1 MADLFLNIARKDMEW
16 VIEAIKR
23 RVSVRTYADQAIE
36 EEKKQRIIS
45 LLHTNHKGPFGNRVR
60 FDLIDFSEIERSEI
74 KKLGTYG
81 FITGAKMYIVSAAK
95 RDHGAME
102 DVGYCFEKVI
112 LAATSLGLGT
122 CWLGGTF
129 KRASFAKR
137 ISVSDDEIVPVIS
150 PIGYAR
156 KKRTVKE
163 MTIRRF
169 AKSDRRKPWE
179 ELFFDVNTNIPLSKD
194 ASGKYITPLEC
205 VRLGPSASNNQPW
218 RIIRQKDHGT
228 FHFCLKRTRGYDMI
242 FRGVDL
248 QRIDMGIAMCH
259 FELAAKETGITGIWE
274 VEEPRPDVRDIQY
287 TVSWRET

>member
-1 MADLFLNIARKDMEW
+1 MANLFPNMDRKDTES
-16 VIEAIKR
+16 VVEAIKR

-36 EEKKQRIIS
+36 GEKKQRIVS
-45 LLHTNHKGPFGNRVR
+45 LLCSNHKGPFGNRVR
-60 FDLIDFSEIERSEI
+60 FNLVDFSEIERSEI

-81 FITGAKMYIVSAAK
+81 FITGAKMYIVSASK
-95 RDHGAME
+95 GGPGAME

-137 ISVSDDEIVPVIS
+137 ISVSDDEIVPAIS
-150 PIGYAR
+150 PIGYAH

-163 MTIRRF
+163 MAIRRF
-169 AKSDRRKPWE
+169 AKSDRRKPWG
-179 ELFFDVNTNIPLSKD
+179 ELFFDGNTNMPLSKD
-194 ASGKYITPLEC
+194 ASDKHIAPLEC

-228 FHFCLKRTRGYDMI
+228 FHFCLKRTRGYDRI
-242 FRGVDL
+242 FKGVDL

-259 FELAAKETGITGIWE
+259 FELAAKENGITGIWE
-274 VEEPRPDVRDIQY
+274 VEKPGPDVRGMQY